1 MRKEN
6 RVYLSDMRQ
15 RLQAR
20 MNYDDPHKAF
30 HTLLLGFAKFRKHK
44 TGWAG
49 NIMRQGWTTPYIAHE
64 FAKYVGYPIDKN

>member
-1 MRKEN
+1 MKEEY
-6 RVYLSDMRQ
+6 RVYLSDMQQ

-20 MNYDDPHKAF
+20 MHYDDPQYAF
-30 HTLLLGFAKFRKHK
+30 HTLLLCFAKYKKHK

-49 NIMRQGWTTPYIAHE
+49 YILRQGWVSTYIARE

>member
-1 MRKEN
+1 MREEN
-6 RVYLSDMRQ
+6 KVFLCDMQQ

-20 MNYDDPHKAF
+20 MHYDNPQNAF
-30 HTLLLGFAKFRKHK
+30 HTLLICFGHFKKHK

-49 NIMRQGWTTPYIAHE
+49 CIVRQGWMSLYIARE